1 MIKTHTLTARGRP
14 RDPALVER
22 RRDEILDGAA
32 KLFAARGYA
41 ATDLQIVADA
51 LGVGKGTLYR
61 YFPSKERLF
70 LAAVDRGMRK
80 LRECVDVA
88 LTAVS
93 DPLEQIVEAMTAYL
107 GFFDDHPE
115 LAELLIQERAVFRDR
130 KKPTYFEHRE
140 ANVGRWRD
148 LFAGLIA
155 DGRVREMSVEQ
166 ITNVFSN
173 LGYGTMFTNFFAGR
187 QKSLQVQAREIVD
200 VVFHGILTERER
212 SLRGCPSPDAGRIP

>member
-1 MIKTHTLTARGRP
+1 MLKTKAKSARGRLK
-14 RDPALVER
+14 DASLAAR
-22 RRDEILDGAA
+22 RRDESLDGAA

-41 ATDLQIVADA
+41 ATDLQVVADA
-51 LGVGKGTLYR
+51 LEVGKGTLYR
-61 YFPSKERLF
+61 YFPSKRQLF
-70 LAAVDRGMRK
+70 LAAVDRGMRRM
-80 LRECVDVA
+80 RECVEA
-88 LTAVS
+88 ARTAVN
-93 DPLEQIVEAMTAYL
+93 DPLDQIVEAMTAYL
-107 GFFDDHPE
+107 GFFDEHPE

-212 SLRGCPSPDAGRIP
+212 SRRGRP

>member
-1 MIKTHTLTARGRP
+1 MLKARPQTIRGRP

-22 RRDEILDGAA
+22 RRDEILGAAA
-32 KLFAARGYA
+32 KLFAERGYA
-41 ATDLQIVADA
+41 ATGLQIVADA

-70 LAAVDRGMRK
+70 LAAVDRGMRR
-80 LRECVDVA
+80 LRECVDAARATVG
-88 LTAVS
+88 
-93 DPLEQIVEAMTAYL
+93 DPLEQIVEGMSAYL
-107 GFFDDHPE
+107 GFFDQHPE

-155 DGRVREMSVEQ
+155 DGRVRDMSVDQ

-187 QKSLQVQAREIVD
+187 QKSLPVQAREIVE
-200 VVFHGILTERER
+200 VVFHGILTDRER
-212 SLRGCPSPDAGRIP
+212 SRPASPLPDAESTP

>member
-1 MIKTHTLTARGRP
+1 MLKAHPQTIRGRP

-22 RRDEILDGAA
+22 RRDEILDAAA
-32 KLFAARGYA
+32 KLFADRGYA
-41 ATDLQIVADA
+41 ATDLQAVADA

-70 LAAVDRGMRK
+70 LAAVDRGMRR
-80 LRECVDVA
+80 LRESVDAARATVG
-88 LTAVS
+88 
-93 DPLEQIVEAMTAYL
+93 DPLEQIVEAMNAYL
-107 GFFDDHPE
+107 GFFDQHPE

-148 LFAGLIA
+148 MFAGLMA
-155 DGRVREMSVEQ
+155 DGRVRDMPIEQ
-166 ITNVFSN
+166 IINVFSN

-187 QKSLQVQAREIVD
+187 QKSLPVQVREIVD
-200 VVFHGILTERER
+200 VVFHGILTNGERWR
-212 SLRGCPSPDAGRIP
+212 RTAPSHDRRRRP

>member
-1 MIKTHTLTARGRP
+1 MLKAHRKTIPGRP
-14 RDPALVER
+14 RDPSLATR
-22 RRDEILDGAA
+22 RRDEILGAAA
-32 KLFAARGYA
+32 KLFAERGYA

-61 YFPSKERLF
+61 YFPSKEQLF

-80 LRECVDVA
+80 MRECVDA
-88 LTAVS
+88 ARTAVS
-93 DPLEQIVEAMTAYL
+93 DPLDQIVEAMDAYL
-107 GFFDDHPE
+107 GFFDEHPE

-148 LFAGLIA
+148 LYAGLIA
-155 DGRVREMSVEQ
+155 DGRVRNMSVEQ
-166 ITNVFSN
+166 ITSVFSN

-187 QKSLQVQAREIVD
+187 RKSLPVQAREIVE
-200 VVFHGILTERER
+200 VVFHGILTDGER
-212 SLRGCPSPDAGRIP
+212 SRRTPLSPDSGRTL

>member
-1 MIKTHTLTARGRP
+1 MLKARPQTIRGRP

-22 RRDEILDGAA
+22 RRDEILGAAA
-32 KLFAARGYA
+32 KLFAERGYA

-80 LRECVDVA
+80 MRECVDAARATVGN
-88 LTAVS
+88 
-93 DPLEQIVEAMTAYL
+93 PLEQIVEGMSAYL
-107 GFFDDHPE
+107 GFFDEHPE
-115 LAELLIQERAVFRDR
+115 LAELLIQKCAVFRDR

-140 ANVGRWRD
+140 ANIGRWRD

-155 DGRVREMSVEQ
+155 DGRVRDMSVEQ

-187 QKSLQVQAREIVD
+187 QKSLPVQAREIVE
-200 VVFHGILTERER
+200 VVFHGILTNRER
-212 SLRGCPSPDAGRIP
+212 SRRTPLSRDSGRSL